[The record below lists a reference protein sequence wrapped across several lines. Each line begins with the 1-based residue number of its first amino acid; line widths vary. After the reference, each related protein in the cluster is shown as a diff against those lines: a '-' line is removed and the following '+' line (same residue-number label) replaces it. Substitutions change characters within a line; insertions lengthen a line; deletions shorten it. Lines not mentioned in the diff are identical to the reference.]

1 MLQKTTKP
9 LPYRQLFAICVCR
22 FAEPI
27 CFTVIFPFVVQMI
40 RDFHIADEKGVG
52 YYVGLITSCF
62 ALAQLLTGIH
72 WGILSDRIGRRPVI
86 LQGLVG
92 TISSILL
99 FGLSK
104 SFIWALLSRSLCG
117 LLNGNIGVLK
127 SMVSELTMDYL
138 PHQRAQA
145 FSLLPL
151 MYGLGS
157 IIGPM
162 LGGFLSHPVS
172 NYPNV
177 FSNLG
182 IISDFLTNY
191 PYFLPCF
198 ISASICTLGLIFGIF
213 FLEETHVVHNENAM
227 KGDEEEEL
235 LTNDS
240 FNNEQHYSTF
250 KTNSNTG
257 TVKIQH
263 SPTPTVHDKPTSPTL
278 KEALTPSVL
287 SICVTYAFF
296 ALQAIFMDELFPLY
310 TASSRDSGGLG
321 FTPNEIGVAL
331 SYAGVVTLIG
341 QIFVLPT
348 LTKRF
353 GLLRLLQIVLSILI
367 FLYLSQGI
375 IRILYFVPD
384 FHGETNTK
392 LWVWVGLLISLTI
405 KTIGHTICFTGCTI
419 LVNNACPSVD
429 KLGAVNGFSQCCAS
443 AMRSIGPAICG
454 TIWSASLSLTFLP
467 YQLRINTTFILLAA
481 IGALTFSLSK
491 RLDPNDYETA
501 HAREEVVHIY
511 EEEEEHEEASG
522 SLIK

>member
-1 MLQKTTKP
+1 M
-9 LPYRQLFAICVCR
+9 V
-22 FAEPI
+22 
-27 CFTVIFPFVVQMI
+27 
-40 RDFHIADEKGVG
+40 RDFHVADEKGVG

-62 ALAQLLTGIH
+62 ALTQLLTGIH
-72 WGILSDRIGRRPVI
+72 WGMLSDRIGRRPVI

-117 LLNGNIGVLK
+117 LLNGNVGVLK

-172 NYPNV
+172 NYPNM
-177 FSNLG
+177 FGNLG
-182 IISDFLTNY
+182 ALSDFLIDY

-198 ISASICTLGLIFGIF
+198 ISAFICTLGLIFGIF
-213 FLEETHVVHNENAM
+213 FLEETHIVHNEKSTDN
-227 KGDEEEEL
+227 DEEEAL
-235 LTNDS
+235 LTNNSSD
-240 FNNEQHYSTF
+240 NEQHYSTF

-257 TVKIQH
+257 TIRIQH
-263 SPTPTVHDKPTSPTL
+263 SPTPTVHDKRTPPTL
-278 KEALTPSVL
+278 KESLTPSVL
-287 SICVTYAFF
+287 SICITFGFF
-296 ALQAIFMDELFPLY
+296 ALQAVFMDELFPLY
-310 TASSRDSGGLG
+310 TASSRENGGLG
-321 FTPNEIGVAL
+321 FTPNEIGIAL

-341 QIFVLPT
+341 QIFVLPA

-353 GLLRLLQIVLSILI
+353 GLLRLFQLVLSILI

-375 IRILYFVPD
+375 IRVLYFVPD

-392 LWVWVGLLISLTI
+392 LWVWIGLLISLTI

-429 KLGAVNGFSQCCAS
+429 ALGAVNGFSQCCAS

-454 TIWSASLSLTFLP
+454 TIWSASLSAAFLP
-467 YQLRINTTFILLAA
+467 YHIRINTTFVFLAM
-481 IGALTFSLSK
+481 IGTLTFTLSK
-491 RLDPNDYETA
+491 RLDPKDYETA
-501 HAREEVVHIY
+501 HAREEVVHIH
-511 EEEEEHEEASG
+511 EEEEEHQEEASG
-522 SLIK
+522 SVIR